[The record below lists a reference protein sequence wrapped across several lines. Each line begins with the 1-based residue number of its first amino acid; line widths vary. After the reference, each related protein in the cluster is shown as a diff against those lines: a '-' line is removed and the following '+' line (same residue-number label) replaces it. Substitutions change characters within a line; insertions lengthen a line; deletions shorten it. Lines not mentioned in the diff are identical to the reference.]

1 MITFQNVS
9 KTYHDTKHSK
19 VALSD
24 ISFHIEK
31 SEIFG
36 IIGESGAG
44 KSTTLKLL
52 NALELPSSGQIILD
66 GTNLRTLSKKQL
78 TDTRKTIGVI
88 FQNINLLKNKTVYD
102 NVALPLKIR
111 GKVNKEDVEAALKFV
126 NMFDHAHKYPR
137 QLSGGEKQRVA
148 IARALVT
155 KPDILICD
163 EPTSALDQHTTFEI
177 LEVLK
182 QINQKFQTTIV
193 IVTHELSVAKALCNR
208 VAILEKGNLIDV
220 ISVNN
225 TKPKSTSTS
234 YSDWAKEV
242 LEQ

>member
-19 VALSD
+19 TALSD
-24 ISFHIEK
+24 ISFHVEK

-52 NALELPSSGQIILD
+52 NALERPSSGQIILD

-88 FQNINLLKNKTVYD
+88 FQNINLLKNKTVFD
-102 NVALPLKIR
+102 NVALPLKIK

-182 QINQKFQTTIV
+182 QINQEFQTTIV
-193 IVTHELSVAKALCNR
+193 IVTHELSVAKTLCNR
-208 VAILEKGNLIDV
+208 VAILEKGHLIDV

-225 TKPKSTSTS
+225 TKPKATVSS